1 MPATR
6 ITLSDKAAAAIPLA
20 ATGQLIVRDAELPGF
35 FVLVGTTRKTYMV
48 QADLRANRKRRSVRV
63 KVGDVGRISAREAR
77 AKAKVLLGSIAAGV
91 DPHAP
96 VEPAAPADHV
106 PAFSGPTLRSA
117 WASYRESHM
126 ERKGRSDG
134 TIASY
139 RDHVERLLASWLD
152 EPLGKLGEQPGLVKE
167 RHDLISKQNGPYI
180 ANGCMR
186 SFRAIYNHARKTART
201 LPIENPVG
209 AVDWNPE
216 KRRNTALG
224 SADLKGWFT
233 QLNALEN
240 PIRREFHLFVLLSGS
255 RPDVIKRAR
264 REHLDLRQRV
274 LHIAKPKGG
283 EDKAFD
289 IPLSRQMVHCLI
301 RAIRLGRKIYPA
313 SADVWL
319 FPADSSTGHIVEHKE
334 RRSVLSKWGND
345 LRQSYRTIGQAA
357 GINEVDMHLLMNHS
371 LSGVNAGYITR
382 NRLLGDHL
390 RRQQQAISDT
400 VFKNTTR

>member
-20 ATGQLIVRDAELPGF
+20 AVGQQIVRDAELPGF

-96 VEPAAPADHV
+96 VEPAASADDA

-186 SFRAIYNHARKTART
+186 SFRAIYNHARKTTRA

-209 AVDWNPE
+209 AVDWNAE
-216 KRRNTALG
+216 RRRNTALG
-224 SADLKGWFT
+224 LGDLGGWFR
-233 QLNALEN
+233 QLRALEN
-240 PIRREFHLFVLLSGS
+240 PVRREFHFFVLLSGS

-264 REHLDLRQRV
+264 HEHLDLRQRV
-274 LHIAKPKGG
+274 LHIPKPKGG

-289 IPLSRQMVHCLI
+289 IPLSRQMIRCLV
-301 RAIRLGRKIYPA
+301 RAIRLGRRIYPA
-313 SADVWL
+313 SAEVWL
-319 FPADSSTGHIVEHKE
+319 FPSDSATGHLVEHKE
-334 RRSVLSKWGND
+334 RRTVLSKWGND

-371 LSGVNAGYITR
+371 LGGVNAGYITR
-382 NRLLGDHL
+382 SRLLGDHL
-390 RRQQQAISDT
+390 RRQQQIISDAIYSGAG
-400 VFKNTTR
+400 

>member
-20 ATGQLIVRDAELPGF
+20 AVGQQIVRDAELPGF
-35 FVLVGTTRKTYMV
+35 FVLVGTTRKTYMI
-48 QADLRANRKRRSVRV
+48 QADLRANRQRHSVRV

-77 AKAKVLLGSIAAGV
+77 AKAKVLLGSIAAGI

-96 VEPAAPADHV
+96 SEPTASADDV
-106 PAFSGPTLRSA
+106 PAFFGPTLRSA

-152 EPLGKLGEQPGLVKE
+152 EPLGKFGEHPGLVKE

-186 SFRAIYNHARKTART
+186 SFRAIYNHARKTARA

-209 AVDWNPE
+209 AVDWNAE
-216 KRRNTALG
+216 RRRNTALG
-224 SADLKGWFT
+224 TGDLQGWFV
-233 QLNALEN
+233 QLDGLEN
-240 PIRREFHLFVLLSGS
+240 PVRREFHLFVLLSGS
-255 RPDVIKRAR
+255 RPDAIKRAR
-264 REHLDLRQRV
+264 REHLDLRKRV
-274 LHIAKPKGG
+274 LHIPKPKGG

-289 IPLSRQMVHCLI
+289 IPLSRQMIRCLV

-313 SADVWL
+313 SADVFL
-319 FPADSSTGHIVEHKE
+319 FPSDSATGHIVEHKE
-334 RRSVLSKWGND
+334 RRTVLSKWGND
-345 LRQSYRTIGQAA
+345 LRQSYRTIDQAA
-357 GINEVDMHLLMNHS
+357 GINEVDMHLLMN
-371 LSGVNAGYITR
+371 TR
-382 NRLLGDHL
+382 WP
-390 RRQQQAISDT
+390 A
-400 VFKNTTR
+400 